1 MRPDLRTYVLGD
13 EGARLFGPGPRELL
27 ERVESEGSLRAAAI
41 SMGMAYTKA
50 FRMVK
55 TAEES
60 LGFPLTE
67 RKIGGSGGGGSRLTP
82 QARELLR
89 RYRAFECSCEEDMRR
104 NFAECFSG
112 FCGVARVGCV
122 VMASGK
128 ARRFGSNKLLADLC
142 GSPVLAHTL
151 AALPTELLD
160 VVVVT
165 RAPAVRELCEQL
177 GVACVQHAGAYQSDT
192 VREGLKALVDLPGVL
207 FVPGDQACL
216 GEKSVRALVAEFQDH
231 PGSIVR
237 LSSNGVGASPI
248 LWPAEELPALAALE
262 GNAGGSSLFAKRPEL
277 RYRVR
282 LVEAASPLELH
293 DIDTQD
299 DLRFIEKELL
309 GRG

>member
-1 MRPDLRTYVLGD
+1 MKPDLRTYILGD

-27 ERVESEGSLRAAAI
+27 ERVESLGSLRAAAM

-60 LGFPLTE
+60 LGFSLTE
-67 RKIGGSGGGGSRLTP
+67 RKIGGAGGGGSQLTP

-89 RYRAFECSCEEDMRR
+89 RYRAFEHACEEDMRR
-104 NFAECFSG
+104 NFCECFSG
-112 FCGVARVGCV
+112 FCQVPRVGCV
-122 VMASGK
+122 VMASGE

-142 GSPVLAHTL
+142 GTPVLAHTL
-151 AALPTELLD
+151 AALPQDLLD

-165 RAPAVRELCEQL
+165 RSPEVAELCEHL

-216 GEKSVRALVAEFQDH
+216 GEKSVRAMVAEFQDW

-237 LSSNGVGASPI
+237 LAWGGVGASPI

-262 GNAGGSSLFAKRPEL
+262 KNTGGSSLLRSRPEL
-277 RYRVR
+277 QARVR
-282 LVEAASPLELH
+282 LVEAASALEVH
-293 DIDTQD
+293 DIDTPD
-299 DLRFIEKELL
+299 DLRFIEKELF

>member
-1 MRPDLRTYVLGD
+1 MKPDLRTYVLGD

-27 ERVESEGSLRAAAI
+27 ERVETEGSLRAAAI

-50 FRMVK
+50 HRLVK
-55 TAEES
+55 NAEKS
-60 LGFPLTE
+60 LGFALTE
-67 RKIGGSGGGGSRLTP
+67 KRIGGSGGGGSRLTP
-82 QARELLR
+82 EAHELLR
-89 RYRAFECSCEEDMRR
+89 RYRAFECACEEDMRR

-122 VMASGK
+122 VMASGE

-142 GSPVLAHTL
+142 GRPVLAHTL
-151 AALPTELLD
+151 AALPADLLD

-165 RAPAVRELCEQL
+165 RSAEVQELCREL
-177 GVACVQHAGAYQSDT
+177 GVACVLHAGTCQSDT
-192 VREGLKALVDLPGVL
+192 VREGLRALVDLPGVL

-216 GEKSVRALVAEFQDH
+216 AEKSVRAMVAEFQDR

-237 LSSNGVGASPI
+237 LAVNGVGASPI

-262 GNAGGSSLFAKRPEL
+262 GNTGGSSLFSKRPEL
-277 RYRVR
+277 RGRVR
-282 LVEAASPLELH
+282 LVEAGDPLETH
-293 DIDTQD
+293 DIDTVD

-309 GRG
+309 ARG